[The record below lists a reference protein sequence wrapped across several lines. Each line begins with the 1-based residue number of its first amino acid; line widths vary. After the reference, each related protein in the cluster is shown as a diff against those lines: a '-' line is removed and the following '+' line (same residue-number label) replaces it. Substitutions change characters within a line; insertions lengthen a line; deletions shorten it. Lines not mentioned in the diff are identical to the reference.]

1 MERSWHLEGENGKV
15 WVLFF
20 LFFSFNIAFSFKGDH
35 VWLYAARKMS
45 TKKQYFWSE
54 ESEQGLR
61 QPKPLENER
70 KILAMRKTEKGTKN
84 AVKILLKSLLIPKLC
99 IMWVKFYFV
108 LNLIKDKITELR
120 FGLMPKRLQ

>member
-1 MERSWHLEGENGKV
+1 
-15 WVLFF
+15 
-20 LFFSFNIAFSFKGDH
+20 
-35 VWLYAARKMS
+35 MS

-120 FGLMPKRLQ
+120 FGLMPKRLQFKFNKLPAKPKCNSLQKNVIEYSLTS